1 MPKLRILVVDDAVVV
16 RRLVADALNADP
28 ELEVCGTA
36 SNGRLALEQIAKTKP
51 DAVTLDVEMPEMDG
65 LETLRELRKLQ
76 ARLPVVMLSA
86 LTERGASVT
95 LDCLAAGASGYVTK
109 PSGSGNMEQA
119 KERVRAEL
127 APMLKALCQRQ
138 RTQPKPFAPGS
149 LAASSP
155 LAAAPAATT
164 EKATSASTPSV
175 QSAPTAPARRPAAGA
190 RSAEVIAIGVSTGG
204 PNALAELIPQL
215 PADLPV
221 PVLVVQHMPPV
232 FTRLLAERLAAKS
245 KVPVI
250 EVVDG
255 EVVKSGHVYVA
266 PGDFHMTI
274 KRQGTDVRIVLDQA
288 APENSCRPAVDPL
301 FRSVAQLYGKGTLA
315 VVLTGMGRD
324 GLRGCEGL
332 REAGAQILAQDEE
345 TSVVWGMPGFVAR
358 AGLADDVLPLQRIA
372 TEIVRRLGAP
382 RGRLIG
388 AK

>member
-245 KVPVI
+245 KVPVT
-250 EVVDG
+250 EAVDG
-255 EVVKSGHVYVA
+255 EVVKPGHVYVA